1 MIKTI
6 LRRTAL
12 TLIVITFLL
21 TPTMCIDY
29 FSDGCKVS
37 HYGWQTR
44 EVSPGVT
51 ISERVAI
58 VECDQLIIHTEAGR
72 KAQTK

>member
-6 LRRTAL
+6 LRRTAI
-12 TLIVITFLL
+12 TVVVIGLLL

-29 FSDGCKVS
+29 FGDGCMVS

-51 ISERVAI
+51 ISEKVAI
-58 VECDQLIIHTEAGR
+58 VECEQLIIKTEAGR
-72 KAQTK
+72 GAQTK

>member
-1 MIKTI
+1 MIKTVV
-6 LRRTAL
+6 RRGAIAIVAIAL
-12 TLIVITFLL
+12 LL

-29 FSDGCKVS
+29 FGDGCMVS
-37 HYGWQTR
+37 HYGWKAR

-58 VECDQLIIHTEAGR
+58 VECEQLIIHTEAGR
-72 KAQTK
+72 KAKTR